1 MKEDFKSRRDF
12 LKKSGIFIGIFA
24 AISSMLK
31 PGKYLFPSKIDSDS
45 AFNHRDPQNKL

>member
-1 MKEDFKSRRDF
+1 MKENFQSRRDF
-12 LKKSGIFIGIFA
+12 LKILGIFIGIFT

-45 AFNHRDPQNKL
+45 VFNPRDPQNKL